1 MQCCMILD
9 LVSAL
14 SWKQNIYQK
23 AKEPILTTVKN
34 KRTFVQ
40 IIKEFNSGI
49 QYLRF
54 QKMSTLIETVR
65 NERQLL

>member
-14 SWKQNIYQK
+14 SWKYNMYQK

-34 KRTFVQ
+34 KRTFVR
-40 IIKEFNSGI
+40 IIKKFNSGI
-49 QYLRF
+49 
-54 QKMSTLIETVR
+54 
-65 NERQLL
+65 